1 MILACPNCDVRFRI
15 PDRAL
20 QPDGRRVRCSR
31 CRHDWRVDAYGEE
44 IGRPRPDPVAQPDPF
59 SPEPPPMPAYQ
70 PEPQSAPVAPP
81 VFVVPEEPPAPVAQP
96 RPRPRRDPAALKRL
110 VRRILAWT
118 AATAVVA
125 AAAAAIYFHEVVVT
139 EFPAIRPVYRL
150 LQLMPELSSEG
161 LALENLRTEPEL
173 SKLDPAAL
181 PPRIRISGEVRNT
194 SWVPRSIVTLEGRLY
209 DRRRLELNRWYVGP
223 PRRWLWPGETTGFS
237 SDVAIEAVRPA
248 ELSIRLGP
256 LE

>member
-1 MILACPNCDVRFRI
+1 MILACPNCAVRFRI

-20 QPDGRRVRCSR
+20 QPDGRRVRCGR
-31 CRHDWRVDAYGEE
+31 CRHDWRVDADGEE
-44 IGRPRPDPVAQPDPF
+44 VGRPRPAPQPAAEDF
-59 SPEPPPMPAYQ
+59 FPEPARELP
-70 PEPQSAPVAPP
+70 PEPEPVPP
-81 VFVVPEEPPAPVAQP
+81 AVFVVPEEPPPAPTPEP
-96 RPRPRRDPAALKRL
+96 RKRPVRDRAAL
-110 VRRILAWT
+110 RRVLRRSLAWAGSVAT
-118 AATAVVA
+118 VGALAAV
-125 AAAAAIYFHEVVVT
+125 IYFHEVMVA

-150 LQLMPELSSEG
+150 LQLMPEMSTEG
-161 LALENLRTEPEL
+161 LALENLRTEPDL

-181 PPRIRISGEVRNT
+181 PPRIRVSGDVRNT
-194 SWVPRSIVTLEGRLY
+194 SWVPRSILTLEGRLY

-223 PRRWLWPGETTGFS
+223 ERRWLWPGETTSFA